1 MRMDLHRFMLDEMDF
16 EMRLKESFDFFQV
29 ALMSQIFWFK
39 VVLEAYFV
47 YEKPLMVML
56 KTLYPNPV
64 NHSLVISQYEKHRE
78 HLLAVLLAL
87 GYFQEYQEYL
97 K

>member
-1 MRMDLHRFMLDEMDF
+1 MRMNLHRFMLDEMDF

-29 ALMSQIFWFK
+29 ALMCRFFLSQ
-39 VVLEAYFV
+39 VVLEGYFV

-78 HLLAVLLAL
+78 HLLVVLLAL
-87 GYFQEYQEYL
+87 
-97 K
+97 